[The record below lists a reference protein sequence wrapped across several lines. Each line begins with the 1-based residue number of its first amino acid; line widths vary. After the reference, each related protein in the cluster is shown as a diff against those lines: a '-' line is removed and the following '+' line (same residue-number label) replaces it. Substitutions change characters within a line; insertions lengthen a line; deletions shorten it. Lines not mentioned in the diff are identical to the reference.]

1 MEDCVLLARKTS
13 VDIYLLHKFRIVNI
27 YEEVIAWQNKLQS
40 TVCALWQYQ
49 RMKSVRECQQYLRI

>member
-1 MEDCVLLARKTS
+1 MEDWVLLARKTS
-13 VDIYLLHKFRIVNI
+13 VDIYLIHKFRIMNI

-49 RMKSVRECQQYLRI
+49 RMKSMRECQQYLRI